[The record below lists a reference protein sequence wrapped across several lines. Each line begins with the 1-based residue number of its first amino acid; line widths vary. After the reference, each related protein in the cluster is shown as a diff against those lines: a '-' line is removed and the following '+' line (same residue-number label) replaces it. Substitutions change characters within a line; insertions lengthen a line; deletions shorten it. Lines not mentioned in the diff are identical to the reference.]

1 MPIDTKPALKSASDF
16 LDKKSYGDLSILVVE
31 DTAHMASLVCG
42 ILKSMGAGK
51 IYEARNGDAALNIL
65 AHYPVQ
71 VALIDDLEPPL
82 DGLSVVK
89 TLRTAQARFP
99 ADLPVIYLT
108 SKTSKSEV
116 LTARDAGV
124 TEVLSKPFSAT
135 QLIIRIESVLKK
147 PRSLVKSEGFVGPD
161 RRRREKTPDEDRRR
175 PLDGE

>member
-1 MPIDTKPALKSASDF
+1 MPIDAKPTFKSASDL
-16 LDKKSYGDLSILVVE
+16 LDKKAYGDLSILVVE

-42 ILKSMGAGK
+42 ILKSMGVGK

-89 TLRTAQARFP
+89 TLRNAQSKFP
-99 ADLPVIYLT
+99 ADLPVIFLT
-108 SKTSKSEV
+108 NKTSKSAV
-116 LTARDAGV
+116 LTARDTGV

-135 QLIIRIESVLKK
+135 QLIVRIESVLKK

-161 RRRREKTPDEDRRR
+161 RRRREKTPDADRRR
-175 PLDGE
+175 PLNAE